1 MLSFI
6 DMYRAYSYVITGAIL
21 AQATLAR
28 FPTRPPGKTLGGGR
42 AVALP
47 PTRGV
52 WMAAARSSC
61 LPLPVASTAWSGS
74 DHRMDGSLSL

>member
-1 MLSFI
+1 MCLN
-6 DMYRAYSYVITGAIL
+6 MYRAYVSDPGAIL

-74 DHRMDGSLSL
+74 DH